1 MSVFLDKNHLTNHI
15 NSDSLKIKLTRSLD
29 MVDSVLRNYEIK
41 HTKFMDPFEC
51 SSLVSILK
59 GIDGI
64 SFHESGGYE
73 ESERKIVYIY
83 PDYFKP
89 EDIQSVISMIR
100 ITGNFKYRD
109 VGHRDYLGS
118 ILSLGINRENIGDI
132 CINTDGVYVVILEN
146 FKDYILFNLEKIA
159 NVRIQKSEYD
169 IDAFLYE
176 EPEYSEHSYSVS
188 SIRIDSI
195 LSSGFDIS
203 REKAQNL
210 IKNENVRVNHEV
222 ISVSSKIPKEGSVIS
237 VKGYGR
243 IIFAGEICVTK
254 KNKIRI
260 MIKKYRK

>member
-1 MSVFLDKNHLTNHI
+1 MSELLDKSHLIKHI
-15 NSDSLKIKLTRSLD
+15 NSDSLRIKLTRSLD
-29 MVDSVLRNYEIK
+29 MVESVLRNYEIRN
-41 HTKFMDPFEC
+41 TKFMDPFEC
-51 SSLVSILK
+51 SSLISILR
-59 GIDGI
+59 GIEGI
-64 SFHESGGYE
+64 AFHESGGYK

-83 PDYFKP
+83 PDYFTP
-89 EDIQSVISMIR
+89 EDIQSAISMIKV
-100 ITGNFKYRD
+100 TGNFKYRD

-132 CINTDGVYVVILEN
+132 CINSDGVYIIVHEN

-159 NVRIQKSEYD
+159 NVRIQKQEYD
-169 IDAFLYE
+169 IDDFKYE
-176 EPEYSEHSYSVS
+176 EPEHSEHSFSVT
-188 SIRIDSI
+188 SIRLDSI

-210 IKNENVRVNHEV
+210 IKSENVRVNHEV
-222 ISVSSKIPKEGSVIS
+222 ICTASKIPKEGSVIS

-243 IIFAGEICVTK
+243 IIFAGEVCVTK